1 MSVWYGQQHLSGQS
15 VTPDN
20 LADSMRQEVCLCPYV
35 LTKQACE
42 VEWTWLTTQL
52 LRCSYAGTVKAMEAK
67 HPAHPLSRIFSNH
80 GHCAQD
86 REFQRPSQAEYK
98 RLVCT
103 EGSRVAQ
110 CLLLG
115 VWFFSLIEEQHNRQP
130 PLYGTSSGFCFWEK
144 CGHEQ

>member
-1 MSVWYGQQHLSGQS
+1 MSVWYDQQHLSSQS

-20 LADSMRQEVCLCPYV
+20 PADRMRQEVCLCPYV

-42 VEWTWLTTQL
+42 VEWTWLTTEL

-67 HPAHPLSRIFSNH
+67 HTAHSLFRIFSTH
-80 GHCAQD
+80 QHCALD
-86 REFQRPSQAEYK
+86 REFQRLSQAEYN
-98 RLVCT
+98 RLLST

-115 VWFFSLIEEQHNRQP
+115 V
-130 PLYGTSSGFCFWEK
+130 
-144 CGHEQ
+144 